1 METRDA
7 MKCVQQ
13 WLSQESLEFKTLS
26 DSRAE
31 MHLHVRYPPTRNGH
45 LFNIVIP
52 KKRSLVIVGSV
63 TRVDTGQQEE
73 MQSHSESDP
82 VALEEWLHE
91 ARLGLIKGGFDWT
104 LHIGRK
110 SENSGPL
117 QAFNISR
124 PIWFDGLNQHLFM
137 DTLRTIWVS
146 KLAIIHEIRFNYGV
160 GEGKPG
166 PVDDWENKQ
175 QDPNS
180 EKAPEIEIKD
190 EMSFG
195 SSFDVDE
202 WV

>member
-1 METRDA
+1 
-7 MKCVQQ
+7 MK
-13 WLSQESLEFKTLS
+13 
-26 DSRAE
+26 
-31 MHLHVRYPPTRNGH
+31 
-45 LFNIVIP
+45 
-52 KKRSLVIVGSV
+52 
-63 TRVDTGQQEE
+63 
-73 MQSHSESDP
+73 SHSESDP
-82 VALEEWLHE
+82 VAWEEWLHE

-137 DTLRTIWVS
+137 DSLRTIWLS

-175 QDPNS
+175 QGPNS
-180 EKAPEIEIKD
+180 EQAPEVEIKD

>member
-1 METRDA
+1 METSDA
-7 MKCVQQ
+7 MKSVQK
-13 WLSQESLEFKTLS
+13 WLAEEGLESKSLS
-26 DSRAE
+26 DNRAE

-52 KKRSLVIVGSV
+52 KNRSLVIVGSV
-63 TRVDTGQQEE
+63 TRVDAAQQRE
-73 MQSHSESDP
+73 MTSHSDAEP
-82 VALEEWLHE
+82 VAWEEWLHE

-110 SENSGPL
+110 SEKSGPL

-124 PIWFDGLNQHLFM
+124 PIWFDGLSQHNFL
-137 DTLRTIWVS
+137 DTLRRIWLS
-146 KLAIIHEIRFNYGV
+146 KLAIIHEIRFSYGQ
-160 GEGKPG
+160 GEGQPG
-166 PVDDWENKQ
+166 PVDDWEN
-175 QDPNS
+175 QDS
-180 EKAPEIEIKD
+180 ETNQNQAPEVQIKD